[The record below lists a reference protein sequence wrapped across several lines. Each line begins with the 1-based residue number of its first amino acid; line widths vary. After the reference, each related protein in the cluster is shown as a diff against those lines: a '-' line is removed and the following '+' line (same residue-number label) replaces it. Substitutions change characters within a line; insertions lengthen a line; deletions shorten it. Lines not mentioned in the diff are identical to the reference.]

1 MEAQSLAL
9 YITLQGQLPWDSF
22 HKEAVAQC
30 INYDQ
35 TKDDLVPLRLDTM
48 LMTENRGCK
57 LKQGTD
63 GELLFQTSPD
73 SRVSALESNDAHEQ
87 LESIH
92 KSIQVLE

>member
-1 MEAQSLAL
+1 
-9 YITLQGQLPWDSF
+9 
-22 HKEAVAQC
+22 
-30 INYDQ
+30 
-35 TKDDLVPLRLDTM
+35 M

-73 SRVSALESNDAHEQ
+73 SIVSALESNDAHEQ

-92 KSIQVLE
+92 KSIQALEYSKPRDCFNLIKCNLYSRISQVQFSLILSPGS